1 MPKLSGLELPIRAPQ
16 HVADTAAVL
25 LFKNSLPKD
34 WVVRELSERD
44 YGIDALVE
52 ITSGERMTGNVIA
65 AQLKGDSRLTLRK
78 RESKLFR
85 RLKRST
91 YKYLLGLPTPSYLFV
106 CAVAEQQV
114 YWASLNQRERERG
127 EDDTGAPAVWL
138 HRDQDLSEVGQLVL
152 WASILLER
160 RWPAVEAAIV
170 GALMAFNSL
179 GPLYLACKRAAPSE
193 PAPSTVQ
200 FLLIQH
206 YEFNALL
213 QRYVMQSQAKPA
225 ALRDIYDRAVET
237 GGLTAT
243 GVFTVGF
250 VTEVF
255 REFIFAY
262 CDAIEACF
270 HMVTQKQRAYWWTKY
285 PYLLFHLTTYPPV
298 FNEEDWAARYY
309 FDEYERETRHI
320 NLAHFADLDEDTRSA
335 YIP

>member
-1 MPKLSGLELPIRAPQ
+1 LPIRAPQ
-16 HVADTAAVL
+16 HVADTVAVL
-25 LFKNSLPKD
+25 LFKKSLPKD

-52 ITSGERMTGNVIA
+52 ITSGGRMTGNVIA
-65 AQLKGDSRLTLRK
+65 AQLKGDSRLTLGK

-106 CAVAEQQV
+106 CAEAEQQV
-114 YWASLNQRERERG
+114 YWASLNQCERERG
-127 EDDTGAPAVWL
+127 EIDTGAPAVRL
-138 HRDQDLSEVGQLVL
+138 HGSQDLSEVGQLAL
-152 WASILLER
+152 WVSILRER
-160 RWPAVEAAIV
+160 RWPSVETAIV
-170 GALMAFNSL
+170 GALMAFNGL
-179 GPLYLACKRAAPSE
+179 GPLYLACKRAATSE

-213 QRYVMQSQAKPA
+213 QRYVMLSQAKPA
-225 ALRDIYDRAVET
+225 ALQDIYNRAAAT

-270 HMVTQKQRAYWWTKY
+270 HMVTQKQRAYWCAKY
-285 PYLLFHLTTYPPV
+285 TYLLFHLTTYPPV
-298 FNEEDWAARYY
+298 FNDTDWAARYF

-320 NLAHFADLDEDTRSA
+320 NLAHFADLDEGTRSDLM
-335 YIP
+335 P